1 MPDREWPIW
10 KPLAMSVISVLVGIG
25 GAMAWSGQALAAN
38 EVRDAAAMR
47 IINRHT
53 VEIAV
58 AAALEKAHDDDHAEM
73 KEMIGEAVREMRAYH
88 AAR

>member
-1 MPDREWPIW
+1 MPDKESPIW

-25 GAMAWSGQALAAN
+25 GAMVWSGEVHAAN
-38 EVRDAAAMR
+38 EVRDAAAMA

-53 VEIAV
+53 VALAV
-58 AAALEKAHDDDHAEM
+58 ASAQQQAHADDHEEL
-73 KEMIGEAVREMRAYH
+73 KEMLSAAMAETRAYH